1 MDYEVLVVGGGP
13 AGCSSSYF
21 LSKNGV
27 ETCIVERDIHY
38 KKPCGGGIPSA
49 GLKDLELLDE
59 IEKKLKF
66 NRVKKIKIVPP
77 LSEFLEIELKG
88 GEILVFDRLELD
100 SFLRNLA
107 INSGANLIEGELIS
121 LEQNDKIQ
129 ASIRTKNGELKRL
142 RVKYLIA
149 ADGVNSR
156 VCSLTGMNKPDF
168 TWTVSLQIPLS
179 EKNLNEQ
186 NNMCEFWFGSSH
198 ASSFYSWV
206 FPGNGYLSVGTGA
219 TRADLLKSLLLNFIK
234 KRFSEP
240 LDIENVKIRA
250 FKIPKWKKRE
260 FYKGNIILCGDALGT
275 VMPVSFEGIY
285 YAMKSGQFAAQA
297 IKERNLAL
305 YEKLWNSRFGKQFFI
320 MRKFQDFMFA
330 DDEKM
335 DRWLNIHRTPQVQE
349 LAMALWLRKQTNK
362 ELIYTYIK
370 AFGSIISRIAF
381 NRVKINM

>member
-21 LSKNGV
+21 LSKNGI

-77 LSEFLEIELKG
+77 LSESLEIELKG

-107 INSGANLIEGELIS
+107 TNSGAKLIEGELIS

-129 ASIRTKNGELKRL
+129 VSIRTKNGELKRL

-156 VCSLTGMNKPDF
+156 VCSLTGIKKPDF

-179 EKNLNEQ
+179 EKNFSEQ

-240 LDIENVKIRA
+240 LDIENLKIRA

-285 YAMKSGQFAAQA
+285 YAMKSGQFAAQG

-305 YEKLWNSRFGKQFFI
+305 YEKLWNSRFGKQFLI

-335 DRWLNIHRTPQVQE
+335 DRWLNIHRTPQVQD